1 SSMTVSG
8 TIPIFANTKMLSMAT
23 SRLGMRAFDQ
33 IEVSSPNALN
43 ARTTAAAQ
51 MASMRGPF
59 EAGRWPCCQGS
70 YEIRRLWVFPS
81 YFPIVENSSCLG
93 VRQLLCQGIVWAYE
107 FSAVPARAWI
117 DRASGIRESTV
128 GDRPPRLFGR
138 GPGEQSGGRR
148 RGPGAR
154 RGLHRGRHLDERR

>member
-1 SSMTVSG
+1 ELASQKMTDMIARVWWCSSI
-8 TIPIFANTKMLSMAT
+8 IPI
-23 SRLGMRAFDQ
+23 
-33 IEVSSPNALN
+33 
-43 ARTTAAAQ
+43 
-51 MASMRGPF
+51 
-59 EAGRWPCCQGS
+59 
-70 YEIRRLWVFPS
+70 YE
-81 YFPIVENSSCLG
+81 NNSCLV

-128 GDRPPRLFGR
+128 GDRPPRLLGR

-154 RGLHRGRHLDERR
+154 RGLHRGRHLDERRWCARHPPRSRSRSDHESEG

>member
-1 SSMTVSG
+1 LDDCAEGDDGEGDGGGADGLYAGALRVG
-8 TIPIFANTKMLSMAT
+8 
-23 SRLGMRAFDQ
+23 
-33 IEVSSPNALN
+33 EVGILC
-43 ARTTAAAQ
+43 
-51 MASMRGPF
+51 
-59 EAGRWPCCQGS
+59 RW
-70 YEIRRLWVFPS
+70 YEIRRLWGFS
-81 YFPIVENSSCLG
+81 SDFPIVENNSCLG

-148 RGPGAR
+148 DRKST
-154 RGLHRGRHLDERR
+154 